1 MTPSPEQD
9 ERHPSVHEIPGATH
23 LHSGKVRDLY
33 RLVDGRLLIV
43 ASDRVS
49 AFDRVQGTIPDKG
62 EILTR
67 LSVRWFEQLGDLVP
81 HHVLSTDV
89 PKVVAGRAV
98 VCEEL
103 TMYPVECV
111 ARGYL
116 AGEGLREYRRTGT
129 IGGIALAPGLT
140 EAAGSGS
147 RCSPPLPR
155 RKRAST
161 MSTSTWSRSPGP
173 SDPR

>member
-1 MTPSPEQD
+1 
-9 ERHPSVHEIPGATH
+9 
-23 LHSGKVRDLY
+23 VRDLY
-33 RLVDGRLLIV
+33 RLVDGQLLIV

-49 AFDRVQGTIPDKG
+49 AFDCVLGTISDNG

-67 LSVRWFEQLGDLVP
+67 LSVWWFEQLGDLVP
-81 HHVLSTDV
+81 HHVLCTDV

-116 AGEGLREYRRTGT
+116 AGEGLSEYRCTGT

-140 EAAGSGS
+140 EGSRFRQPVPAAGVHPRYQRGSG
-147 RCSPPLPR
+147 PAR
-155 RKRAST
+155 RVHRP
-161 MSTSTWSRSPGP
+161 WSRSPGP